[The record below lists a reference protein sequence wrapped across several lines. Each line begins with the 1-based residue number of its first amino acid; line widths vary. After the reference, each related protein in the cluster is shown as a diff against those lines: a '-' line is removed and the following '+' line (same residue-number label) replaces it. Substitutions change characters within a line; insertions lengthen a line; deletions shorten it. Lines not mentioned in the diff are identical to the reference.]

1 LNQEQQQLLNQ
12 QLTST
17 LVKLERD
24 IERHRGERQ
33 YHIHRTNLLVKLVTF
48 FLLSIGVFNVLY
60 VYELYIRMHEIVN
73 TITDLQA
80 DVTAVSG
87 NMLHLTGTMQK
98 FDSHLEQMP
107 IISSSAASMSEQMP
121 QLNQSMGK
129 MVGTMGEL
137 NYEMKVMS
145 SDTAE
150 INRRFAN
157 ITQGIDVMGGN
168 VKEISGP
175 MGAFNS
181 FMP

>member
-1 LNQEQQQLLNQ
+1 MNQEQQKLLNR

-48 FLLSIGVFNVLY
+48 FLLAIGVFNVLY

-73 TITDLQA
+73 TITDLRA

-87 NMLHLTGTMQK
+87 NMLHLTETMQK
-98 FDSHLEQMP
+98 FDTHMDQMP
-107 IISSSAASMSEQMP
+107 IISSAATSMSKQMP
-121 QLNQSMGK
+121 QLNHSMGQ
-129 MVGTMGEL
+129 MLGTMGEL
-137 NYEMKVMS
+137 NHEMTVMS
-145 SDTAE
+145 YDAAE
-150 INRRFAN
+150 INQRFGN

-168 VKEISGP
+168 VNELSGP